1 MRRRTFIS
9 LLGCAT
15 IASHAARTQ
24 PARRRIGML
33 LARREEDPE
42 AQTFVAA
49 FTQGLSRFGWQSGG
63 DFELRHRWLAAD
75 AVEARRAAEELLAG
89 GAEIL
94 VVLST
99 PYLRAA
105 RAATTTVPIVFVATA
120 DPIGQGFVPGLAR
133 PERNLTGFAAEE
145 PSLGGKWLGLLK
157 EVAPSVRRCTAVFN
171 PDTAPAVPHFLESI
185 ESTGRTLSV
194 EVAAA
199 AIRGDAE
206 IATAIASAA
215 RDTSSGLIFL
225 PDAFTLSRRELIV
238 RQIEDHDLP
247 AVFYHRAFV
256 RSGGLLSYGID
267 RAQQFR
273 QAARYVHLI
282 LTGTSPAD
290 LPVQQ
295 PTDFEMAVNLR
306 TAKKLNL
313 ELQPTLLA
321 RADEV
326 IE

>member
-1 MRRRTFIS
+1 MKRRAFMA
-9 LLGCAT
+9 LAG
-15 IASHAARTQ
+15 IAVTSWGVAAEPTG
-24 PARRRIGML
+24 RRRIGML
-33 LARREEDPE
+33 LARRPDDPE
-42 AQTFVAA
+42 AQVFVAA
-49 FTQGLSRFGWQSGG
+49 LREGLSRLGWQPEQHYE
-63 DFELRHRWLAAD
+63 FQHRWLPAD
-75 AVEARRAAEELLAG
+75 AAETRRFAEELLAG

-105 RAATTTVPIVFVATA
+105 RAATATVPIVFVATA

-157 EVAPSVRRCTAVFN
+157 EVAPAVRRCSAVFN
-171 PDTAPAVPHFLESI
+171 PDTAPAVQQFLESI
-185 ESTGRTLSV
+185 ESIGRTLSV
-194 EVAAA
+194 ETAAA
-199 AIRGDAE
+199 PIRGDAE
-206 IATAIASAA
+206 IEAAIASAVDDA
-215 RDTSSGLIFL
+215 DSGLIFL
-225 PDAFTLSRRELIV
+225 PDAFTLSRRELIIRHV
-238 RQIEDHDLP
+238 ERHGVP

-295 PTDFEMAVNLR
+295 PTDFEMTVNLR
-306 TAKKLNL
+306 TAKRLKL
-313 ELQPTLLA
+313 ELHSTLLA